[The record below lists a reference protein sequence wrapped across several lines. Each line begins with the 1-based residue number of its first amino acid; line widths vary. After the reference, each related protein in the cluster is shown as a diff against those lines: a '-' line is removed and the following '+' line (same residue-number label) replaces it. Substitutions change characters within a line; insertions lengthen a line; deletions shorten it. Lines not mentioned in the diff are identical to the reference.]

1 MAFYECEV
9 NELDTLYVEDTFD
22 EDGELSMVIHTRT
35 GGADVML
42 SKESVKSLVEHLS
55 HLLEESK

>member
-1 MAFYECEV
+1 MPFYECEV
-9 NELDTLYVEDTFD
+9 NELDNLYVEDVLD
-22 EDGELSMVIHTRT
+22 EDGELSIVIQTRT

-42 SKESVKSLVEHLS
+42 SKESVKSLAEHLS